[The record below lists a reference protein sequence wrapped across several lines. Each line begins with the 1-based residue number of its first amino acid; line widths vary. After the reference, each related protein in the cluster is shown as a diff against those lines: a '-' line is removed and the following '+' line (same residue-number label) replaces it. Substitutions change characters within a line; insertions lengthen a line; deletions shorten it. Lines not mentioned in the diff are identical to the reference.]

1 MVLHLIN
8 QTAPAGE
15 SDPIGL
21 IMNVLWIGLIVF
33 SMFYGQRIQTWMML
47 REISGAL
54 DRLTFLKNEARKV
67 SIQSIKAVRK
77 KVDQE
82 DPSPRVDHFLEYFT
96 IMPVTLDPS
105 GIVPKIDHILNLRED
120 RFEDEIRT
128 MAPEA
133 DDIEVNNLEGVLE
146 VSVDLN
152 SIFKVVRHFYLLG
165 RKTMSLYVIM
175 QVQMQLPLIM
185 QIAEAYFA
193 ALKAFADGQPIGD
206 GAGPLLV
213 GKMMLELE
221 KEEVVKDTVLSET
234 SIDGRNVILVKAKG
248 PGSNVGK
255 PGEAIKRIIEENE
268 GKVSTIIMIDAAA
281 KLEGEETGSTA
292 EGIGSAFG
300 GYGVEKYKIE
310 EVATKYKIPLEA
322 VVVKQLLHEAISPM
336 LEDIYNGVDIASA
349 RVRRLIQERTKEGD
363 TIIVAGIGN
372 SVGIG
377 Q

>member
-1 MVLHLIN
+1 
-8 QTAPAGE
+8 
-15 SDPIGL
+15 
-21 IMNVLWIGLIVF
+21 MNVLWVGLIVF
-33 SMFYGQRIQTWMML
+33 SMFYGQKIQTWMML

-54 DRLTFLKNEARKV
+54 DRLTFLKNTARKV
-67 SIQSIKAVRK
+67 SIQSIKDVRK
-77 KVDQE
+77 EADQE
-82 DPSPRVDHFLEYFT
+82 DPSPRIDHFLEYFT

-105 GIVPKIDHILNLRED
+105 GIIPKIDHILNLREE
-120 RFEDEIRT
+120 RFEDEIKT
-128 MAPEA
+128 MAPDANE
-133 DDIEVNNLEGVLE
+133 IEINNIEGVLE

-185 QIAEAYFA
+185 QIAEAYFS
-193 ALKAFADGQPIGD
+193 ALKAFADGHPIGD
-206 GAGPLLV
+206 GAGPLVV
-213 GKMMLELE
+213 GKMMFELE
-221 KEEVVKDTVLSET
+221 KKEVAKDTVSSET
-234 SIDGRNVILVKAKG
+234 SIDGRKVILIKAKG
-248 PGSNVGK
+248 PGSSVGK
-255 PGEAIKRIIEENE
+255 PGEAIQKIIEENK
-268 GKVSTIIMIDAAA
+268 GKVSSIIMIDAAA

-292 EGIGSAFG
+292 EGIGSAIG

-349 RVRRLIQERTKEGD
+349 RVKRLIQERTKEGD
-363 TIIVAGIGN
+363 TVIIAGIGN
-372 SVGIG
+372 SIGIG